1 MSAPTGKTWILAGL
15 RFKRRVCLLHDA
27 DGPGREVRDYTPA
40 DGLEDDYDFAGCDHV
55 NYCCSH
61 HRIHVSPHLGCLM
74 R

>member
-27 DGPGREVRDYTPA
+27 DGPGR
-40 DGLEDDYDFAGCDHV
+40 YDFAGCDHV
-55 NYCCSH
+55 NYCCSRV
-61 HRIHVSPHLGCLM
+61 RIHVSPHLGCLM

>member
-1 MSAPTGKTWILAGL
+1 M
-15 RFKRRVCLLHDA
+15 
-27 DGPGREVRDYTPA
+27 RDYTPA